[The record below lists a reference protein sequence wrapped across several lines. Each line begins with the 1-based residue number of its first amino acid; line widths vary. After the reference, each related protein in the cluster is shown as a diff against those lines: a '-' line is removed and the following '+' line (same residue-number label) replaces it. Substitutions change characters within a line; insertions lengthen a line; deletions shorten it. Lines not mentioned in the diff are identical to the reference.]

1 MNILQCTFAVWLTP
15 RSQWPKRYQ
24 GWGALEELHYVDRIA
39 RRLGGVCRTRPAAAA
54 ATRPSPARMR
64 RNPRSA
70 SSTSSALPEEMPLQE
85 LALDTDLADIF
96 NVSPTRRTGVRPAQ
110 EMLHQHRKPIIDKVA
125 YWSGVQ
131 RPIVKRLVE
140 AICKRVEDLGCV
152 RIPHGVH
159 RVHHRTLNELPDRWK
174 VHSPLRSTVTPIGGF
189 MAGTKLKVTV
199 LYDLWEEEPAPVEEE
214 VPPPRKRAGQKKR
227 KKKPVK
233 HDREEV
239 FEALEKLG
247 HEPSYYVL
255 NGRTQSLVGLAK
267 CGADLIFNLT
277 ESYAGDNTK
286 EMQVTAFLDMLDIP
300 YTGSG
305 PHANILAQDKSIAK
319 KMFAFH
325 GIQSPYFAT
334 AYRGTID
341 HAHDISFP
349 LIVKPT
355 SEDGSI
361 GIDAAAVVNS
371 VKELMERLSYIQT
384 EFNSPALI
392 EEYIEGREIYAAIL
406 GNYENAYALPLV
418 ELDLSKLPKGMP
430 KIASSDVKFEKDSE
444 AYKLTKSAIAED
456 LDEET
461 VTRLSEIAIKAYRAV
476 KLRDYRAH

>member
-1 MNILQCTFAVWLTP
+1 
-15 RSQWPKRYQ
+15 
-24 GWGALEELHYVDRIA
+24 
-39 RRLGGVCRTRPAAAA
+39 
-54 ATRPSPARMR
+54 
-64 RNPRSA
+64 
-70 SSTSSALPEEMPLQE
+70 
-85 LALDTDLADIF
+85 
-96 NVSPTRRTGVRPAQ
+96 
-110 EMLHQHRKPIIDKVA
+110 
-125 YWSGVQ
+125 
-131 RPIVKRLVE
+131 
-140 AICKRVEDLGCV
+140 
-152 RIPHGVH
+152 
-159 RVHHRTLNELPDRWK
+159 
-174 VHSPLRSTVTPIGGF
+174 
-189 MAGTKLKVTV
+189 LKVTV
-199 LYDLWEEEPAPVEEE
+199 LYDLWEEEEPVEVQEE
-214 VPPPRKRAGQKKR
+214 VPAPRKRKGQKERR

-233 HDREEV
+233 HDREEI
-239 FEALEKLG
+239 FEALGKLG
-247 HEPSYYVL
+247 HEPSYHVL
-255 NGRTQSLVGLAK
+255 NGRPQSLLSLAK

-300 YTGSG
+300 YTGAG

-319 KMFAFH
+319 KMFSFH

-361 GIDAAAVVNS
+361 GIDSAAVVNT

-392 EEYIEGREIYAAIL
+392 EEYIEGREIYAAVL
-406 GNYENAYALPLV
+406 GNQENAYALPLV
-418 ELDLSKLPKGMP
+418 ELDLSKLPKGVP
-430 KIASSDVKFEKDSE
+430 KIASQEVKFEKDTE

-461 VTRLSEIAIKAYRAV
+461 VTRLSEIAVKAYRAV
-476 KLRDYRAH
+476 KLRDYGRIDMRMSSNGEVFVIEANPNPWLSSAQEFFMAAKKSGLSYTQMIAEIVDLAMARHA